1 MANLAREASEAIRDL
16 KANGELKF
24 NWRQWR
30 HPGMDGMPGIK
41 SDRGASGLNG
51 MTDYPGNS
59 GRQKRSWRKRT
70 TRTLSAKSGPS
81 GPAGDISI
89 PRYPVRLGLIYLF
102 TFFISIFLFADDF
115 HRCDDIDVSPFRLLL
130 RLFPS
135 TDGAAQDSVP
145 AKYRDGCKSC
155 LRFSSFLPRR
165 LVGFMCNA

>member
-1 MANLAREASEAIRDL
+1 M
-16 KANGELKF
+16 GELRF
-24 NWRQWR
+24 HWRQWQ
-30 HPGMDGMPGIK
+30 HPGMNGMPGIK
-41 SDRGASGLNG
+41 AIEGLLELMVCPIIRAIVAG
-51 MTDYPGNS
+51 K
-59 GRQKRSWRKRT
+59 KRSWRKRT

-165 LVGFMCNA
+165 LVGFMCNAW

>member
-1 MANLAREASEAIRDL
+1 M
-16 KANGELKF
+16 GELRF
-24 NWRQWR
+24 HWRQWQ
-30 HPGMDGMPGIK
+30 HPGMNGMPGIK
-41 SDRGASGLNG
+41 AIEGLLELMVCPIIRAIVAG
-51 MTDYPGNS
+51 K
-59 GRQKRSWRKRT
+59 KRSWRKRT

>member
-1 MANLAREASEAIRDL
+1 M
-16 KANGELKF
+16 GELRF
-24 NWRQWR
+24 HWRQWQ
-30 HPGMDGMPGIK
+30 HPGMNGMPGIK
-41 SDRGASGLNG
+41 AIEGLLELMVCPIIRAIVAG
-51 MTDYPGNS
+51 K
-59 GRQKRSWRKRT
+59 KRCWRKRT

-165 LVGFMCNA
+165 LVGLMCNA

>member
-1 MANLAREASEAIRDL
+1 M
-16 KANGELKF
+16 GELRF
-24 NWRQWR
+24 HWRQWQ
-30 HPGMDGMPGIK
+30 HPGMNGMPGIK
-41 SDRGASGLNG
+41 AIEGLLELMVCPIIRAIVAG
-51 MTDYPGNS
+51 K
-59 GRQKRSWRKRT
+59 KRCWRKRT

-135 TDGAAQDSVP
+135 TDGAAQDSVL